1 MKAKQ
6 LLSLI
11 IIFFIATG
19 IFVAKKVF
27 LKEKLETKEYTSL
40 EISFNPSHVKE
51 IKIEAPNSEGVSLI
65 NKDNDWVVASRWN
78 LEAERPK
85 IEMLIAAFSNLTGE
99 LRSASKGLLGDYGIT
114 EGKAYSITIS
124 TEDSQPQ
131 KFFIGAKKPS
141 PGKTFLRKNNS
152 NAVYLVNADIFSLFG
167 IEGDGSLDQNFW
179 VDLKLL
185 RTDIDKIESIQ
196 IVKSIEGREVSTVW
210 LKKELDTKKDLKHWV
225 VVGEKKP
232 VFDIDASKI
241 RSFIARLNN
250 LRAIQAVKPGSKD
263 YGLGTPFLRII
274 LGNGKGRKELIVGNE
289 VSGQSKERYVATS
302 KDSIYTISDSRLK
315 NLDIDISKFFI
326 DNPLRIDK
334 KSLESISISTPGGK
348 RLTLNKDLIGENM
361 DYVEKLKKFSVKR
374 LLFSSRYPKGLSGAA
389 VYQLVILKSD
399 GSNLTLNVNA
409 KEIEKGEFISWVKD
423 NKGVFYVIGKK
434 VYENLFEGLDQL
446 NLGSRKGLNK

>member
-1 MKAKQ
+1 
-6 LLSLI
+6 
-11 IIFFIATG
+11 
-19 IFVAKKVF
+19 VAKKVF

-40 EISFNPSHVKE
+40 EISFDPSHVKE
-51 IKIEAPNSEGVSLI
+51 IKIEAPNSEEVNLI

-85 IEMLIAAFSNLTGE
+85 IEKLITAFSNLTGE

-114 EGKAYSITIS
+114 EGKAYSITVF
-124 TEDSQPQ
+124 TEDSPAQ

-152 NAVYLVNADIFSLFG
+152 NAVYLVNTDIFSLFG
-167 IEGDGSLDQNFW
+167 IEGDVRYSSLNQNFW
-179 VDLKLL
+179 LDLKLL
-185 RTDIDKIESIQ
+185 RADIDKIGSIQ
-196 IVKSIEGREVSTVW
+196 IVKSIEGREVNTVW
-210 LKKELDTKKDLKHWV
+210 LKRELDTKKNLKHWV

-232 VFDIDASKI
+232 IFDIDASKI
-241 RSFIARLNN
+241 RSFIARLSNI
-250 LRAIQAVKPGSKD
+250 RAIQAVKPGSKD
-263 YGLGTPFLRII
+263 YGLEVPFLRII

-302 KDSIYTISDSRLK
+302 KDNIYTISDSRLK

-348 RLTLNKDLIGENM
+348 RLTLTKDLIGQNT

-374 LLFSSRYPKGLSGAA
+374 LLFSSRYLKGLSGAA

-409 KEIEKGEFISWVKD
+409 KEIEKGEFVSWMKD
-423 NKGVFYVIGKK
+423 NKGIFYVIGKK
-434 VYENLFEGLDQL
+434 VYENLFEGLDRL
-446 NLGSRKGLNK
+446 NLESRKGLNK